1 MFSIIVPTLGE
12 KTKELQRLL
21 DSLRK
26 QENIEKEIIL
36 VVQDNYEQVEKISME
51 YKDLDINIFNVNF
64 RGLSKARNYA
74 LNHIKGDFIVF
85 SDDDCWYPD
94 NIFFSIKKELCST
107 AVGLVRIYDPNKKEF
122 YKNYKINT
130 QKNIRF
136 LDIFKVSSIEIFI
149 NAKFIKKEDIY
160 FDERLGLGAKFSSGE
175 ENSLLID
182 LWRKGYRNMLNI
194 PEIGVFHEKKDKYIS
209 DYKSYFYQKGALFSR
224 NFSNVISLTLGIIF
238 LMKKLKLSLKNYV
251 YYKSYI
257 RGMKDL
263 KGSIKKVE
271 S

>member
-1 MFSIIVPTLGE
+1 MFSIVVPTLGE
-12 KTKELQRLL
+12 KTNDLRRLF

-26 QENIEKEIIL
+26 QDGVEKEIVL

-51 YKDLDINIFNVNF
+51 YEDLDINIFNVDF

-74 LNHIKGDFIVF
+74 LKHIKGDYIVF

-94 NIFFSIKKELCST
+94 NVFFDIEKILCGT

-122 YKNYKINT
+122 YKNYKISA
-130 QKNIRF
+130 QKNIKF

-149 NAKFIKKEDIY
+149 NTKFVKKEDIY

-182 LWRKGYRNMLNI
+182 LWRKGYNNMLNI
-194 PEIGVFHEKKDKYIS
+194 PEIGVFHEKKDQYIL
-209 DYKSYFYQKGALFSR
+209 DYNMYFHQKGALFSR
-224 NFSNVISLTLGIIF
+224 NFSNITSLILGMIF
-238 LMKKLKLSLKNYV
+238 LIKKVKLNLKHYV

-263 KGSIKKVE
+263 KKA
-271 S
+271 